1 MSNSSIKRS
10 GKTKFKRVLALTLG
24 DAGGIGPEVA
34 LRAALQSRWPSD
46 LGLVLVGAR
55 SVADAAADLVGAPA
69 LPDFTPHA
77 LKSRVSLWD
86 PEPGRLV
93 LKPGRPTLAA
103 ARAATAWIEAA
114 VEGCLCGLFDGMVT
128 APICKE
134 GLNMAG
140 IPYPG
145 HTEMLAALTGTTRYA
160 MMLAGGPLR
169 VVLATRHL
177 ALSRVAKAVT
187 REAIREAAELA
198 AESLPWLGF
207 PEGRLAICA
216 LNPHAGDG
224 GLLGT
229 EESTVILPEIR
240 ALQKRGFNVD
250 GPIPADVVFYQA
262 RLGRYAAVVAMY
274 HDQGLAPLK
283 MLAFDSGIN
292 VTLGLPIV
300 RTSPDHGTAFDV
312 AWTGKANPGSMIE
325 AVKLA
330 ARLAK
335 QPNPWIHSLPAGNGR
350 LQAEKAPSKIGHG
363 GSPLLVTGSPRAG
376 KDLA

>member
-1 MSNSSIKRS
+1 MSNSSINRS
-10 GKTKFKRVLALTLG
+10 GTIKSKRILALTLG

-46 LGLVLVGAR
+46 LRLVLVGAR
-55 SVADAAADLVGAPA
+55 AVADAASELIGVPA
-69 LPDFTPHA
+69 LPDWIPGAVKH
-77 LKSRVSLWD
+77 RVLLWD
-86 PEPGRLV
+86 P
-93 LKPGRPTLAA
+93 KPGPFTLKAGQPTAAA

-128 APICKE
+128 APLCKE
-134 GLNMAG
+134 GLALAG
-140 IPYPG
+140 IPFPG
-145 HTEMLAALTGTTRYA
+145 HTEMLATLTGTRRYA

-177 ALSRVAKAVT
+177 PLARVAKAVT

-224 GLLGT
+224 GLLGH
-229 EESTVILPEIR
+229 EEAEVILPEIR
-240 ALQKRGFNVD
+240 SLRKRGYNVD
-250 GPIPADVVFYQA
+250 GPIPSDVVFYQA
-262 RLGRYAAVVAMY
+262 RLGHYAAVVAMY
-274 HDQGLAPLK
+274 HDQGLGPLK

-312 AWTGKANPGSMIE
+312 AWTGKAHPGSMTE
-325 AVKLA
+325 AVTLA
-330 ARLAK
+330 ARLAR
-335 QPNPWIHSLPAGNGR
+335 QPNPWRVRHLRRGD
-350 LQAEKAPSKIGHG
+350 G
-363 GSPLLVTGSPRAG
+363 GSPPLEPVARSTRAG
-376 KDLA
+376 GKRKI